1 MSFFKFRNFKF
12 SSLATAGSSMPLD
25 PPPLS
30 FHKWALRQ
38 QEGISDQVSL
48 GLRTATTFDHL
59 VTASLLGGP
68 YATVQP
74 AAPTHCV
81 YAAVGKKPFLGFYF
95 ASEGGW
101 HPVLTDVAR
110 LVASKVR
117 GRRIG

>member
-1 MSFFKFRNFKF
+1 
-12 SSLATAGSSMPLD
+12 MPLE

-30 FHKWALRQ
+30 FQKWSLRQ
-38 QEGISDQVSL
+38 QEIVTDPISL
-48 GLRTATTFDHL
+48 GLRTASTFDHL

-81 YAAVGKKPFLGFYF
+81 YASVGRKPFFGLYF
-95 ASEGGW
+95 AAESGW
-101 HPVLTDVAR
+101 QPMLTDVAR

-117 GRRIG
+117 WENR